1 MYGKIHQNTRGLSL
15 CHILIMFYR
24 ELFVLTKDIFTCF
37 RISVENAYMEE
48 KEDTASALG
57 EIAINAG

>member
-1 MYGKIHQNTRGLSL
+1 MGKSIRKQRSLSL
-15 CHILIMFYR
+15 CLTFIMYYR
-24 ELFVLTKDIFTCF
+24 ELFVVTKDIFTCF

-57 EIAINAG
+57 EIAVNAG

>member
-1 MYGKIHQNTRGLSL
+1 MYLSRKL
-15 CHILIMFYR
+15 EVCGEFKAIR
-24 ELFVLTKDIFTCF
+24 NVLLCF